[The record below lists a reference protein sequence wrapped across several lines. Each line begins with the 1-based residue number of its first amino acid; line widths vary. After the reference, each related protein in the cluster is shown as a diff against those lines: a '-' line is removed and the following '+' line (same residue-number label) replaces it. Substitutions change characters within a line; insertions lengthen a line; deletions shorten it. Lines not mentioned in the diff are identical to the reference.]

1 LFMVQRC
8 KFSIEL
14 KNFPPDLSGEP
25 FLYCFSPVVKKRHKK
40 RAKVFIKPAHIL
52 KNPPPLWG
60 SFHLSRLS
68 CVILS
73 LLYLKKTTL
82 LIPIKLIS

>member
-1 LFMVQRC
+1 MGW
-8 KFSIEL
+8 IH
-14 KNFPPDLSGEP
+14 
-25 FLYCFSPVVKKRHKK
+25 CFSPVVKKRHKK

>member
-1 LFMVQRC
+1 SDLQSCM
-8 KFSIEL
+8 L
-14 KNFPPDLSGEP
+14 NPPGLSGEP
-25 FLYCFSPVVKKRHKK
+25 CFSPVVKKRHKK